1 MELAALPFRAA
12 EHGPAG
18 GAQAGVVV
26 GDHVFDP
33 RRPQAWRLS
42 RKARQWTSA
51 SERAT
56 ETPRTRR
63 RSSGPM
69 PIADS
74 TAASRTIP
82 PWRIFS

>member
-1 MELAALPFRAA
+1 M
-12 EHGPAG
+12 
-18 GAQAGVVV
+18 
-26 GDHVFDP
+26 P
-33 RRPQAWRLS
+33 RAWRLS

-51 SERAT
+51 FDRAT
-56 ETPRTRR
+56 QTPSTRR

-69 PIADS
+69 PIAES